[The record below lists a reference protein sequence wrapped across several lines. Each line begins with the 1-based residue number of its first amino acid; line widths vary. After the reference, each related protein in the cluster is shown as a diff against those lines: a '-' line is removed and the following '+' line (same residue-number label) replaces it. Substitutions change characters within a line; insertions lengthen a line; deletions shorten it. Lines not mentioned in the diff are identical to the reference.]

1 MLIRAWDQYLWLDIV
16 RFLRWTLDIFMNE
29 VVEQIHGRRLW
40 FDEHHQVEGDQ
51 QVDEDHLI
59 EGDEVTDDEVTD
71 DELVLLM
78 EEIQR
83 LGKQL
88 DLHLM
93 SVEQRW

>member
-1 MLIRAWDQYLWLDIV
+1 
-16 RFLRWTLDIFMNE
+16 MNE

-71 DELVLLM
+71 DEVIDDEVIDDEVIDDELVLLM

>member
-1 MLIRAWDQYLWLDIV
+1 M
-16 RFLRWTLDIFMNE
+16 FKF
-29 VVEQIHGRRLW
+29 W

-59 EGDEVTDDEVTD
+59 EGDEVTDDEVIDDEVTDDEVTD